1 MFGIDDLKF
10 RDGCCD
16 RRPVCTARVIPI
28 ASARSPLVIPTVMT
42 LKMLADVRTIVRHLP
57 TPTREKATRRYVVS
71 QLAEVAR
78 RSLPSPSAPRYR
90 TAHSKSIPFIR
101 SNTLG
106 AKEKPILDR
115 LASSDA
121 LSFFGI
127 PFAALASVLPEA
139 AEQVANK
146 KSKEMVKAING

>member
-16 RRPVCTARVIPI
+16 RRLVCTARVIPI

-42 LKMLADVRTIVRHLP
+42 LKTLADVRIVRRLP

-71 QLAEVAR
+71 QLAEFAR
-78 RSLPSPSAPRYR
+78 QHRRACRDR
-90 TAHSKSIPFIR
+90 TPLDKTIPFIQ

-106 AKEKPILDR
+106 AKEKSALD
-115 LASSDA
+115 
-121 LSFFGI
+121 
-127 PFAALASVLPEA
+127 
-139 AEQVANK
+139 K
-146 KSKEMVKAING
+146 